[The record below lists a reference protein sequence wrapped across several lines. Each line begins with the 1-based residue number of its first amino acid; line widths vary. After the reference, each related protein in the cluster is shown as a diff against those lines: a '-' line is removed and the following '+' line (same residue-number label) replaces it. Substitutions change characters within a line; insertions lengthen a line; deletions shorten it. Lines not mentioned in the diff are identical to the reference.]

1 MVRLTG
7 YITVA
12 GRREFSNW
20 TISGSEIV
28 EGAGISASEIKV
40 ISESPV
46 VAPAPAAPAPQPVVD
61 EAPVDEVV
69 EPVSYGELNK
79 TELQVLCSQEGLSA
93 SGTKAELIERLT
105 TNNSVG
111 DEVETI
117 EGENDGTS
125 ESE

>member
-12 GRREFSNW
+12 GRREFLNW